1 MSDDTG
7 HLALVI
13 AAVNDESTKAR
24 LAKLL
29 EARQA
34 IETAQTELD
43 RATDDNQRIIVGIQ
57 EERRALEA
65 ARAAL
70 ATDKAQ
76 FDQEKAAL
84 TAVVNGHNDERARW
98 EEQRKFVDADH
109 AGKYA
114 KLQDLHASAVAV
126 RDAQTAKGNEL
137 DQREAAVAEREAKM
151 ERWHSAFDA
160 ARQAM

>member
-13 AAVNDESTKAR
+13 AAVNDASTKAR
-24 LAKLL
+24 LIKLQD
-29 EARQA
+29 ARQE
-34 IETAQTELD
+34 IEDAQAELAKSTA
-43 RATDDNQRIIVGIQ
+43 ANQQVIAGIQ
-57 EERRALEA
+57 EERRQVEA
-65 ARAAL
+65 VRAAL

-76 FDQEKAAL
+76 FDQEKASL

-98 EEQRKFVDADH
+98 EEQRKLVDADH

-114 KLQDLHASAVAV
+114 KLEDLHAAAVAV

-151 ERWHSAFDA
+151 ERWHGAFEA
-160 ARQAM
+160 AQRAV